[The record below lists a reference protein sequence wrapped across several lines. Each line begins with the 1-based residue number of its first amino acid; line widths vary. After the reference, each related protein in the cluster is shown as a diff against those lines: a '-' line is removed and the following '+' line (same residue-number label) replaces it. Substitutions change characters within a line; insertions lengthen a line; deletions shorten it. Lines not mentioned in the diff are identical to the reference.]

1 MFIYAE
7 QPPPTL
13 PANYASRPQ
22 LLKEIS
28 SAILKTSITLTSE
41 VTVTIRG
48 IGGIGKSTIAK
59 ALCHEASIQEYFTDG
74 FLWISLTPPHN
85 VTDELQVIYNKLT
98 NQPIEGSHSFVKSKI
113 QSHLISCSYKLLI
126 ILDDVWEAEDALVYV
141 EVFSSCKILL
151 TTRKSDINSKVPTK
165 CPIDIKPMEI
175 DEAVKLLTYRI
186 DVFKTLSD
194 KHNAM
199 IHKLAEYLH
208 CWPLLLNLVR
218 TQLYI
223 YCTEWK
229 MPPEEAMLAVTQ
241 KLSKSVTAFDQ
252 ASREKAV
259 KVCLDTSLNL
269 LPEQDIRVLRCTV
282 ITLGG
287 LGPYALKDTVAK
299 ISKMTSELFSI
310 SVTNLWSHG
319 LIELTNVPMYPTN
332 QSISC
337 IGTHHIVA
345 HYITETIPPEQIYE
359 TFNSFD
365 QFMGMDDLLK
375 VFLEEK
381 VQDYFV
387 NEFGTYFLYF
397 IPHFVSYH
405 IRVTSVLACLLEKL
419 SPDSGHSFKTI
430 AGQLTME
437 NMYSNISKDCTL
449 IISLLTDNKYSDA
462 TKWLKKHFKNHPL
475 LFASE
480 RVLLNGELV
489 SLEEFTDNVCNVL
502 VYVTTM
508 HKCFTVLK
516 KGKASNED
524 TLHLMDYAGRQS
536 PNKINFVV
544 MDIVN
549 VPDFHVQLC

>member
-28 SAILKTSITLTSE
+28 TAILKINITLTSE

-59 ALCHEASIQEYFTDG
+59 ALCHETSIQEYFTDG

-151 TTRKSDINSKVPTK
+151 TTRKSDINSKVQTK
-165 CPIDIKPMEI
+165 CPIDVKPMEM
-175 DEAVKLLTYRI
+175 DEAVKLLTYHI
-186 DVFKTLSD
+186 DVFKTLGD

-229 MPPEEAMLAVTQ
+229 MLPEEAMLAVTQ

-299 ISKMTSELFSI
+299 VSKMTSEQFNI

-319 LIELTNVPMYPTN
+319 LIELTNVPIYPTN
-332 QSISC
+332 QCISC

-345 HYITETIPPEQIYE
+345 HYITETIPPEQLYE

-365 QFMGMDDLLK
+365 QFMNIGDLLK
-375 VFLEEK
+375 VF
-381 VQDYFV
+381 QDAEDYLA
-387 NEFGTYFLYF
+387 NELGTTLLYF
-397 IPHFVSYH
+397 IPHYISFH

-419 SPDSGHSFKTI
+419 PPDSADHSFKTI
-430 AGQLTME
+430 TNQLTME
-437 NMYSNISKDCTL
+437 NMYSSISKNCTL

-462 TKWLKKHFKNHPL
+462 TEWLKKHFKNHLL
-475 LFASE
+475 LFASGH
-480 RVLLNGELV
+480 VLHNEKLV
-489 SLEEFTDNVCNVL
+489 SLEEFTDDVCNVL
-502 VYVTTM
+502 VYMTTI
-508 HKCFTVLK
+508 HKCCTVLK
-516 KGKASNED
+516 KGKASIED
-524 TLHLMDYAGRQS
+524 ICYLMDYSRYQNPS
-536 PNKINFVV
+536 KFILKES
-544 MDIVN
+544 DD
-549 VPDFHVQLC
+549 VPDFHVHS